1 MINMF
6 VMMFVLLMFVF
17 VMVFV
22 VRFVNALARSESHK
36 NVLPQPLFGLA
47 QGL

>member
-22 VRFVNALARSESHK
+22 WFVNALARSESHK